1 MNNEIVKVNEGLENT
16 INTREVAEMMETP
29 HADILKK
36 LEGTKKADRT
46 VKQVGI
52 IPTFTKGNI
61 PLSEYFIEDTY
72 KDTTGRSN
80 KQYLCT
86 RLGCEFLA
94 NKFTGEKGILFTAKY
109 VKKFNQME
117 KQIQKIVSSFMI
129 EDPIERAK
137 AWIVEQEKSKL
148 LIEEKNVII
157 EELSPLAEL
166 ARKRIDK
173 TGTVGIKDATKTF
186 ECKQGQITTWAK
198 VKGYIHKS
206 QMDVNELGEK
216 YFKAIGVEYKNIGIL
231 EEGLKLIDKNLD
243 EIKTYPC
250 SYKAYLKIKEEN

>member
-1 MNNEIVKVNEGLENT
+1 MNNELNI
-16 INTREVAEMMETP
+16 INNNGVLLVDSRDVADM
-29 HADILKK
+29 ILKEHK
-36 LEGTKKADRT
+36 NLIRDIRT
-46 VKQVGI
+46 YIGYMVA
-52 IPTFTKGNI
+52 TKGEFKVE
-61 PLSEYFIEDTY
+61 PSDYFIESSY
-72 KDTTGRSN
+72 LNSQN
-80 KQYLCT
+80 KNQPCYLLT
-86 RLGCEFLA
+86 KIGCDMVA
-94 NKFTGEKGILFTAKY
+94 NKMIGEKGILFTAKY

-137 AWIVEQEKSKL
+137 AWIVEQEKAKL
-148 LIEEKNVII
+148 LIQEKVDII

-198 VKGYIHKS
+198 AKGYIHKS

-231 EEGLKLIDKNLD
+231 EEGLKLIDKNLE

-250 SYKAYLKIKEEN
+250 SYKSYLKSKEVN